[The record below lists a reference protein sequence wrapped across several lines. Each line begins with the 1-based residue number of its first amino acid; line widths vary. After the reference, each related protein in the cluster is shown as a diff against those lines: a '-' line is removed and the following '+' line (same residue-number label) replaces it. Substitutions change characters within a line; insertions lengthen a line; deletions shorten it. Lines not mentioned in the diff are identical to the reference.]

1 MENKISVIV
10 PVYNVEDY
18 LNECVD
24 SLLKQDYSNL
34 EIILVDDGSTDKCG
48 IICDEYAIKDSRIK
62 VKHKQNGGLSYARN
76 AGIDIATGDYIT
88 FVDSDDVLSSDFISY
103 LLDLLTE
110 ADADM
115 ACCQRTEIDE
125 NSKHK
130 KGYCNPCCKITVFDN
145 MENAL
150 AANEIDTVAWGKLY
164 KKDLFREIRYPV
176 GRLHEDIFTTYKL
189 IDRCKKIVVGPEGKY
204 LYRVRQ
210 NSISNI
216 NFTHKHMDIV
226 YGKLEYA
233 KFINQKYP
241 NLSGKANADIVYGA
255 CVCAVRMAKANYKNM
270 ADINFIQKQIRLH
283 EKDFLISGDNRLA
296 TKVFSLLAFIN
307 LKLTL
312 KLYRCLTH

>member
-1 MENKISVIV
+1 MESKISVIV
-10 PVYNVEDY
+10 PIYNVEDY

-24 SLLKQDYSNL
+24 SLIEQDYSNL
-34 EIILVDDGSTDKCG
+34 EIILVDDGSTDQCG
-48 IICDEYAIKDSRIK
+48 SICDEYAIKDSRIK
-62 VKHKQNGGLSYARN
+62 VIHKQNGGLSDARN
-76 AGIDIATGDYIT
+76 AGIDVATGDYIT
-88 FVDSDDVLSSDFISY
+88 FVDSDDVLSSDYISY

-130 KGYCNPCCKITVFDN
+130 KGHCNPCGKITVFDN

-150 AANEIDTVAWGKLY
+150 VAKEIDTVAWGKLY
-164 KKDLFREIRYPV
+164 KKDLFLEIRYPV
-176 GRLHEDIFTTYKL
+176 GRLHEDIFTTYK
-189 IDRCKKIVVGPEGKY
+189 IIHQCEKIVVGPGAKY
-204 LYRVRQ
+204 LYRIRE

-241 NLSGKANADIVYGA
+241 NLSGKANADVVYGA
-255 CVCAVRMAKANYKNM
+255 CVCAVRMAKANYKNKD
-270 ADINFIQKQIRLH
+270 DIDFIQKQIRLH

-296 TKVFSLLAFIN
+296 TKVFSLIAFIN

-312 KLYRCLTH
+312 KLYRCITR